1 MTQKGKYPN
10 GFRALLREAGLTMRE
25 VHRETTIPESTLYY
39 WAAGHGI
46 IPKEDRIILARLIG
60 CFPHDL
66 APKYAML
73 ERRYENTSSERG
85 REMLI
90 KRRELVQLLSITS
103 SALLTSD
110 IDWDRVEV
118 SLKKLSQIDD
128 ALMCDL
134 EIINSRYWS
143 LFMAASQKLSVLD
156 GVLGQLKMQIQFL
169 REAQVVRIH
178 QPSLRS
184 SK

>member
-1 MTQKGKYPN
+1 
-10 GFRALLREAGLTMRE
+10 
-25 VHRETTIPESTLYY
+25 
-39 WAAGHGI
+39 
-46 IPKEDRIILARLIG
+46 
-60 CFPHDL
+60 
-66 APKYAML
+66 ML

-90 KRRELVQLLSITS
+90 KRRKLVQLLSITS

-134 EIINSRYWS
+134 EIINSR
-143 LFMAASQKLSVLD
+143 
-156 GVLGQLKMQIQFL
+156 
-169 REAQVVRIH
+169 
-178 QPSLRS
+178 
-184 SK
+184 